1 MNVLDLV
8 LGGSL
13 LYGTYM
19 GYRRGIFRQI
29 AGIVGLY
36 IALIFGLKY
45 ADLVG
50 DLLHDSGLAQ
60 EKTAPFI
67 SFCIAFILILIA
79 IHFLAGFL
87 RKLSRSLGLGL
98 LERLLGAV
106 LGGIKISLM
115 IGAFLFFIL
124 RVNGKAHFFPEE
136 TISQSILLPYFKIGF
151 PIIESFWH
159 SLVKP

>member
-8 LGGSL
+8 LGGTL
-13 LYGTYM
+13 LYGLYT
-19 GYRRGIFRQI
+19 GYQRGIIKQI

-45 ADLVG
+45 SYVVS
-50 DLLHDSGLAQ
+50 DLLQESGLAQ
-60 EKTAPFI
+60 QKAAPLV
-67 SFCIAFILILIA
+67 SFGVAFILILIG
-79 IHFLAGFL
+79 IHFSANFL
-87 RKLSRSLGLGL
+87 RKLSKRLGLGL
-98 LERLLGAV
+98 LENLLGAG
-106 LGGIKISLM
+106 LGGLKMLLIV
-115 IGAFLFFIL
+115 GTFLFFIL

-159 SLVKP
+159 SFVKP